1 MDPIV
6 AFILDGML
14 LKDKKEAKKVRR
26 KSPKYWLSNKNKLY
40 RRSFGSPY
48 LLCVHLDMVKGLLY
62 KLHEGICG
70 SRIGGCS
77 LMHKA
82 NVINARDMH
91 LISTSLGDPLAP
103 YLVHGILLNG
113 D

>member
-1 MDPIV
+1 MFSIIAVPSWMDPIV

-26 KSPKYWLSNKNKLY
+26 KSPRYWLSNKNKLY

-48 LLCVHLDMVKGLLY
+48 LLCVHLDVVKGLFY

-70 SRIGGCS
+70 SRKGGRS

-82 NVINARDMH
+82 MTQGYCWSNM
-91 LISTSLGDPLAP
+91 
-103 YLVHGILLNG
+103 
-113 D
+113 